1 MKFGRINRT
10 GRLHYAGL
18 SMILLLTGM
27 ASAHAADATFP
38 ALQLVA
44 KALPDAQVVAHAS
57 EDFAT
62 YPLITERID
71 QRGGIK
77 GNISS
82 TRTVEGNLGR
92 TVYKLADAQAA
103 AVIAAAKQALA
114 GAGFTAL
121 YDCAGEACGPTFTRA
136 SPGFRLH
143 RDLFSVADGAQH
155 YLALEKQRQGGD
167 VYVALQA
174 ARAQA
179 DAPLYLQMD
188 VVQVEPR
195 VVGAITVNAAEMA
208 RKLATSGRVALYGL
222 FFASDSSKIKTASKS
237 TLSEIAKLMKQKPQL
252 KLLVVGHTDSQGNFE
267 YNLKLSRRRAHAVV
281 DALVD
286 EYSVDPKRLKPWGVS
301 YAAPRATNTNQIGRS
316 RNRRVELVVW

>member
-1 MKFGRINRT
+1 MT
-10 GRLHYAGL
+10 L
-18 SMILLLTGM
+18 SRVDLIGGSRFSWMAVVLLVGM
-27 ASAHAADATFP
+27 ASAHAASTTFP
-38 ALQLVA
+38 ALEMIA

-62 YPLITERID
+62 YPLIIERID

-82 TRTVEGNLGR
+82 TRTVEGSLGR
-92 TVYKLADAQAA
+92 TAYKLGNAQVAGVIG
-103 AVIAAAKQALA
+103 AVKESLS

-121 YDCAGEACGPTFTRA
+121 YDCMGQACGPTFTRA

-143 RDLFSVADGAQH
+143 RDLFNVAAGAQH

-167 VYVALQA
+167 IYVAVQA

-179 DAPLYLQMD
+179 DAPLYLQVD

-222 FFASDSSKIKTASKS
+222 FFASDSSKIKPASKS
-237 TLSEIAKLMKQKPQL
+237 TLNEIAKFLKQKSQL
-252 KLLVVGHTDSQGNFE
+252 KLLVVGHTDSQGSFE

-286 EYSVDPKRLKPWGVS
+286 NYGVDPKRLKPWGVS

-316 RNRRVELVVW
+316 RNRRVELVIW